1 MATSSSSNSKIR
13 RNEKTRIEDLETL
26 LFFFFSFI
34 LLLVLGILMFYLGL
48 FSFSFTRYIISFIFY
63 MFSFFLFYVFS
74 QVLFTM
80 LLFLI
85 VICLCAHK
93 CQSSIKIY
101 IYILSRYIV
110 YIIEEND
117 LRNYEESFCQ
127 NENYANFVFLL
138 LFNIFTYLYV
148 YLVYRINNLTK
159 LWTNVVQFKCNSC

>member
-1 MATSSSSNSKIR
+1 
-13 RNEKTRIEDLETL
+13 
-26 LFFFFSFI
+26 
-34 LLLVLGILMFYLGL
+34 MFYLGL
-48 FSFSFTRYIISFIFY
+48 FSFSFTLYIEFIFH

-101 IYILSRYIV
+101 IHIYRSSYIV
-110 YIIEEND
+110 YIIEVND

-127 NENYANFVFLL
+127 NENYAVFFFCCCL
-138 LFNIFTYLYV
+138 TYLHICMYI
-148 YLVYRINNLTK
+148 VYRINNLTK
-159 LWTNVVQFKCNSC
+159 L